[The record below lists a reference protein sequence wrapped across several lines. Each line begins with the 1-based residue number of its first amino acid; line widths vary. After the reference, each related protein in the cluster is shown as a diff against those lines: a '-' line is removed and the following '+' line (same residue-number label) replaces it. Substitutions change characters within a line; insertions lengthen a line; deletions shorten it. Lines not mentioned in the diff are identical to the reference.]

1 MYIHSNHR
9 KGQSILEYVVVIAVI
24 IAAVIAMGIYMKR
37 GTMGKLR
44 ESSDDIGAQFQP
56 FMTSG
61 NTTISV
67 SGNVTRSTA
76 GNASIGSDSTTTIFG
91 DYSQTRSGNES
102 VTAPNIIG
110 GANLFD
116 EF

>member
-1 MYIHSNHR
+1 MFIRLNNR

-56 FMTSG
+56 FMT
-61 NTTISV
+61 
-67 SGNVTRSTA
+67 A
-76 GNASIGSDSTTTIFG
+76 GNATTSFSGNITRNISGNATLGSESTTTTYG
-91 DYSQTRSGNES
+91 NYTQTRNSNEA
-102 VTAPNIIG
+102 VTAPNMTG
-110 GANLFD
+110 GASLFN